1 MNTLNLEEK
10 INKNYLISESLQ
22 IYLTCKQIEL
32 LKKYNFKYINHN
44 IFYNKEEKIYTSIE
58 NCFSFT
64 NQENKRIINQLNAIL
79 YQEYLLMDSTE
90 EKKQLS
96 IFLKKLKKE

>member
-10 INKNYLISESLQ
+10 INDNYLISETLQ

-44 IFYNKEEKIYTSIE
+44 IFYNKEEKIYTTIE
-58 NCFSFT
+58 NCFSLT
-64 NQENKRIINQLNAIL
+64 NQNNNKLLKHLNNLL

-90 EKKQLS
+90 EKKQLN

>member
-10 INKNYLISESLQ
+10 INKNYLISETLQ

-58 NCFSFT
+58 NCYSIT
-64 NQENKRIINQLNAIL
+64 NQSNNKQINHLNNIL
-79 YQEYLLMDSTE
+79 YQEYILMDSTE
-90 EKKQLS
+90 VKKQLS

>member
-10 INKNYLISESLQ
+10 INNNYMISESLQ

-32 LKKYNFKYINHN
+32 LKKYNFKYLNHN
-44 IFYNKEEKIYTSIE
+44 IFYNKEEKIYTTIE

-64 NQENKRIINQLNAIL
+64 NKSNNKTLKQINNLL

>member
-1 MNTLNLEEK
+1 MHTYNSEEK
-10 INKNYLISESLQ
+10 INDNYMISESLQ

-32 LKKYNFKYINHN
+32 LKKYNFKYLNHN
-44 IFYNKEEKIYTSIE
+44 IFYNKEEKIYTTIE
-58 NCFSFT
+58 NCFSLT
-64 NQENKRIINQLNAIL
+64 NQNKNKLLKHLNNLL

>member
-44 IFYNKEEKIYTSIE
+44 IFYNKEEKIFTSIE

-64 NQENKRIINQLNAIL
+64 NQKNKKILNHLNAIL
-79 YQEYLLMDSTE
+79 YQEYIMFDSTE
-90 EKKQLS
+90 EKRILS

>member
-1 MNTLNLEEK
+1 MSTLNLEEK

-64 NQENKRIINQLNAIL
+64 NQKNEKILNQLNAIL